1 MRFWKP
7 HRFQQ
12 NYNIETMAIKKKN
25 EYKVEIVNRRADF
38 EYSFIDT
45 FEAGIVLTGTEI
57 KSIRKGNANL
67 RDAYCFFKKEEL
79 YIKSLFIAEYSF
91 AHQFNHETRRTRKL
105 LLRRGQLRKLEK
117 QVKERSYT
125 IIPVRLYITDRGFA
139 KIEIA
144 LAQGKKVHDKRQSI
158 KERDVKRE
166 LSRMKK
172 MF

>member
-1 MRFWKP
+1 
-7 HRFQQ
+7 
-12 NYNIETMAIKKKN
+12 MAIRKKN

-67 RDAYCFFKKEEL
+67 RDAYCYFKKGEL

-166 LSRMKK
+166 LSRIKK
-172 MF
+172 MY